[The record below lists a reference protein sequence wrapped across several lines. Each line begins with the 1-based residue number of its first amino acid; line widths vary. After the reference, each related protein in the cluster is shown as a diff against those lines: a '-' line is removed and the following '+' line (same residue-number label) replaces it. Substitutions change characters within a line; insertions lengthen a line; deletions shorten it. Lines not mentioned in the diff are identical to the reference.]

1 MNMKNLMALT
11 IPYNSSSQTID
22 SSSQSNLTSLGD
34 AVSRGLQYL
43 LPLSGIILF
52 VIIIIAG
59 FQLLT
64 SAGDPK
70 TMEKAKQN
78 LTWGVI
84 GFVVIFVSFW
94 LMKLLEFLLGIKV
107 L

>member
-1 MNMKNLMALT
+1 MNNLLALKINGVD
-11 IPYNSSSQTID
+11 IPVPTGA
-22 SSSQSNLTSLGD
+22 QSNLTSLGD
-34 AVSRGLQYL
+34 VVSRGLQFL

-52 VIIIIAG
+52 VIIIMSG

-70 TMEKAKQN
+70 KMEQAKQR
-78 LTWGVI
+78 LTWGVV

-94 LMKLLEFLLGIKV
+94 LMRLLEFLLGIKV